1 MARPARPW
9 FRFYSEV
16 LESRKVQR
24 LKPPLFK
31 HWVNLMA
38 LANIGTPRGT
48 LPSVEDIG
56 YRLRLS
62 DEQAQ
67 NAIEELVALRLID
80 SVDGGFVMHD
90 WPEWQKDRDIPASN
104 RQGFRDLNHANR
116 DLPASKNAGAT
127 HALYIEE
134 EVEEEEE
141 GDKEKE
147 GEVDGERRVPV
158 PRLFE
163 QCFARLLSPMEREQI
178 QALVEEHP
186 YDRIDYAVREAAA
199 SNARSVRFIQRV
211 CERLAN
217 DGNTNGANSGVA
229 GLRGG
234 SPGVEVGLSDL
245 ERLRAA
251 VAARGQPG

>member
-38 LANIGTPRGT
+38 LANIGTPRGS
-48 LPSVEDIG
+48 LPSIEDIG

-67 NAIEELVALRLID
+67 MAIEELVALRLID

-90 WPEWQKDRDIPASN
+90 WTEWQKDRDIPASN

-127 HALYIEE
+127 HALYIEG

-141 GDKEKE
+141 RDKEKE
-147 GEVDGERRVPV
+147 GDQERERADGVAAA
-158 PRLFE
+158 
-163 QCFARLLSPMEREQI
+163 FARFGAVTAGTAD
-178 QALVEEHP
+178 ALGYSVKDYGLDWVEA
-186 YDRIDYAVREAAA
+186 AVRSAAA
-199 SNARSVRFIQRV
+199 GGFEGRPPWSYVESIL
-211 CERLAN
+211 ERWKQQGGPDDKQPKLSQHPRAN
-217 DGNTNGANSGVA
+217 GRYPIA
-229 GLRGG
+229 
-234 SPGVEVGLSDL
+234 EDL
-245 ERLRAA
+245 EQRAA
-251 VAARGQPG
+251 RL